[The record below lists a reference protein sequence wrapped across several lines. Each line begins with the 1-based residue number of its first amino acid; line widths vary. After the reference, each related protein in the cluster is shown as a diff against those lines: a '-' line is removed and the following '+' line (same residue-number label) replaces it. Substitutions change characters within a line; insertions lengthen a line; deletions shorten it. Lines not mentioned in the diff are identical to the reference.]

1 MLVTVLS
8 EKARPIS
15 LSRLLFSIVGR
26 MTSRR
31 DASSFAVGRRL
42 GRHAVSS
49 LMAAG
54 VLAAA
59 FSWGGKALAIPEADA
74 IKKLEVIPVFVL
86 TDDKGVPLPIPAEKN
101 LVLPLYL
108 ESAKANEQLAAL
120 RKGNPALKV
129 TVVAVPL
136 NVMNTKVAELNKQ
149 LKDKSKPLVA
159 PVIVNAKDRQQAEAL
174 LKAQG
179 LTEQQIKEG
188 LNVPVFFTK
197 PFISV
202 KTPDGPRGVFYLSY
216 EELQNSLAKL
226 PAADR
231 DKLKPQVA
239 DLTAVLREII
249 KIPQDQ
255 YVIFPTP
262 EYFRLVQQNQA
273 KSAKPAGAAN

>member
-1 MLVTVLS
+1 
-8 EKARPIS
+8 
-15 LSRLLFSIVGR
+15 
-26 MTSRR
+26 
-31 DASSFAVGRRL
+31 
-42 GRHAVSS
+42 
-49 LMAAG
+49 MAAG
-54 VLAAA
+54 LVAAA
-59 FSWGGKALAIPEADA
+59 VACWGAPAEAIPEADA

-86 TDDKGVPLPIPAEKN
+86 TDDKGVPLPIPREKN
-101 LVLPLYL
+101 LILPLYL
-108 ESAKANEQLAAL
+108 ESARANEQLAAL
-120 RKGNPALKV
+120 RKSNPTLKA

-159 PVIVNAKDRQQAEAL
+159 PVIVNAKDLKQAAVL
-174 LKAQG
+174 LKGQG
-179 LTEQQIKEG
+179 LTDQQIKDG

-197 PFISV
+197 PFISI

-216 EELQNSLAKL
+216 EELQNSLSKL
-226 PAADR
+226 PTADR

-262 EYFRLVQQNQA
+262 EYFRLVQQNQG
-273 KSAKPAGAAN
+273 KQGTPGAAAN

>member
-1 MLVTVLS
+1 
-8 EKARPIS
+8 
-15 LSRLLFSIVGR
+15 

-31 DASSFAVGRRL
+31 DASPLAAGRRL
-42 GRHAVSS
+42 GRRLGRRAVSS
-49 LMAAG
+49 LLTAG
-54 VLAAA
+54 LLTASVGTA
-59 FSWGGKALAIPEADA
+59 GRALAIPEAQA

-108 ESAKANEQLAAL
+108 ESARANEQLAAL
-120 RKGNPALKV
+120 RKGNPAIKA

-136 NVMNTKVAELNKQ
+136 NVMNTKVADLNKQ

-159 PVIVNAKDRQQAEAL
+159 PVIVSAKDRQQAEAL
-174 LKAQG
+174 LKSQG
-179 LTEQQIKEG
+179 LSDQQIKEG

-197 PFISV
+197 PFISI
-202 KTPDGPRGVFYLSY
+202 KTPDGPRGVFYLTY
-216 EELQNSLAKL
+216 ADLQNSLAKL
-226 PAADR
+226 PSADR

-249 KIPQDQ
+249 KIDQDQ

-262 EYFRLVQQNQA
+262 DYFRLVQQNQGKA
-273 KSAKPAGAAN
+273 DKPAGSAN